1 MTIGIILVLIG
12 IVGIGTVVGFLV
24 LRKYDEDD
32 FIEDEDFDE
41 EDEIEENKSDLE
53 NKEEAKE
60 SIDKETIDKE
70 TTDKETTDKEKLSVE
85 KPDNKI
91 HVENNLLVEKQAT
104 ALDVKKETKST
115 ISDDTI
121 IISNFYNN
129 IIAFLVQLNGVKR
142 GTNYELK
149 PGESHIGRSA
159 ENDIVL
165 EDMYVSGNHAIIK
178 QQEDKMYLYDLGS
191 KNGIFVNGDRV
202 EEMKELNN
210 NDTIVIGETKLRFVV
225 IQ

>member
-32 FIEDEDFDE
+32 FIEDDDFDE
-41 EDEIEENKSDLE
+41 DDDMEENKNE
-53 NKEEAKE
+53 NKNENGM
-60 SIDKETIDKE
+60 IDKKAEEENVKE
-70 TTDKETTDKEKLSVE
+70 IINEENTDNERDAHKDSKSSE
-85 KPDNKI
+85 
-91 HVENNLLVEKQAT
+91 ENNLLVEKQAT
-104 ALDVKKETKST
+104 EFDVKREKNST

-121 IISNFYNN
+121 ILSNFYNN

-142 GTNYELK
+142 GTNYEIK
-149 PGESHIGRSA
+149 PGESHIGRSD
-159 ENDIVL
+159 ENDIIL

-178 QQEDKMYLYDLGS
+178 QQEDKMYIYDLGS
-191 KNGIFVNGDRV
+191 KNGVFVNGEKI
-202 EEMKELNN
+202 EESKELNN
-210 NDTIVIGETKLRFVV
+210 NDTIIIGETKLRFVV

>member
-32 FIEDEDFDE
+32 FIEDDDFDE
-41 EDEIEENKSDLE
+41 DDDMEENKNENGMIDKKVEEEDVKEIINEEDANIERHTHKE
-53 NKEEAKE
+53 NK
-60 SIDKETIDKE
+60 SS
-70 TTDKETTDKEKLSVE
+70 EK
-85 KPDNKI
+85 N
-91 HVENNLLVEKQAT
+91 HLLVEKQAT
-104 ALDVKKETKST
+104 EFDVRKEKSST

-121 IISNFYNN
+121 ILSNFYNN

-142 GTNYELK
+142 GTNYEIK
-149 PGESHIGRSA
+149 PGESHIGRSD
-159 ENDIVL
+159 ENDIIL

-178 QQEDKMYLYDLGS
+178 QQEDKMYIYDLGS
-191 KNGIFVNGDRV
+191 KNGVFVNGEKI
-202 EEMKELNN
+202 EESKELNN
-210 NDTIVIGETKLRFVV
+210 NDTIIIGETKLRFVV

>member
-32 FIEDEDFDE
+32 FIEDDDFDE
-41 EDEIEENKSDLE
+41 DDDMEENKNE
-53 NKEEAKE
+53 NGMINKKAEEENAKE
-60 SIDKETIDKE
+60 IINEENDNIERHTHIDSKSN
-70 TTDKETTDKEKLSVE
+70 EK
-85 KPDNKI
+85 N
-91 HVENNLLVEKQAT
+91 HLLVEKQAT
-104 ALDVKKETKST
+104 EFDVKKEKNST

-121 IISNFYNN
+121 ILSNFYNN

-142 GTNYELK
+142 GTNYEIK
-149 PGESHIGRSA
+149 PGESHIGRSD
-159 ENDIVL
+159 ENDIIL

-178 QQEDKMYLYDLGS
+178 QQEDKMYIYDLGS
-191 KNGIFVNGDRV
+191 KNGVFVNGDKI
-202 EEMKELNN
+202 EESKELNN
-210 NDTIVIGETKLRFVV
+210 NDTIIIGETKLRFVI

>member
-41 EDEIEENKSDLE
+41 DDDIEESKNNNSILG
-53 NKEEAKE
+53 KEVAEEKNV
-60 SIDKETIDKE
+60 KETINKENDSIEEYSYRESKNDKK
-70 TTDKETTDKEKLSVE
+70 DD
-85 KPDNKI
+85 
-91 HVENNLLVEKQAT
+91 LLVQKQAT
-104 ALDVKKETKST
+104 ELDVKKETNST

-121 IISNFYNN
+121 ILSNFYNN
-129 IIAFLVQLNGVKR
+129 IIAFLVQLNGAKR
-142 GTNYELK
+142 GTNYEIK
-149 PGESHIGRSA
+149 PGESHIGRSD

-178 QQEDKMYLYDLGS
+178 QQEDKMYIYDLSS
-191 KNGIFVNGDRV
+191 KNGVFVNGDKI
-202 EEMKELNN
+202 EEAKELNN
-210 NDTIVIGETKLRFVV
+210 NDTIIIGETKLRFVV

>member
-32 FIEDEDFDE
+32 FIEDDDFDE
-41 EDEIEENKSDLE
+41 DDDMEENKNE
-53 NKEEAKE
+53 NENGMIDKKAEEENAKE
-60 SIDKETIDKE
+60 IINEENADI
-70 TTDKETTDKEKLSVE
+70 EKHTHKDSKSNE
-85 KPDNKI
+85 KN
-91 HVENNLLVEKQAT
+91 HLLVEKQAT
-104 ALDVKKETKST
+104 EFDVKREKNST

-121 IISNFYNN
+121 ILSNFYNN

-142 GTNYELK
+142 GTNYEIK
-149 PGESHIGRSA
+149 PGESHIGRSDD
-159 ENDIVL
+159 NDIIL

-178 QQEDKMYLYDLGS
+178 QQEDKMYIYDLSS
-191 KNGIFVNGDRV
+191 KNGVFVNGEKI
-202 EEMKELNN
+202 EESKELNN
-210 NDTIVIGETKLRFVV
+210 NDTIIIGETKLRFVI

>member
-32 FIEDEDFDE
+32 FIEDDDFDE
-41 EDEIEENKSDLE
+41 DDDMEENKNE
-53 NKEEAKE
+53 NENGMIHKKAEEEDVKEIINEEDAN
-60 SIDKETIDKE
+60 I
-70 TTDKETTDKEKLSVE
+70 EKRTHKDSKSSE
-85 KPDNKI
+85 
-91 HVENNLLVEKQAT
+91 ENNLLVEKQAT
-104 ALDVKKETKST
+104 EFDVKREKNST

-121 IISNFYNN
+121 ILSNFYNN

-142 GTNYELK
+142 GTNYEIK
-149 PGESHIGRSA
+149 PGESHIGRSD
-159 ENDIVL
+159 ENDIIL

-178 QQEDKMYLYDLGS
+178 QQEDKMYIYDLGS
-191 KNGIFVNGDRV
+191 KNGVFVNGEKI
-202 EEMKELNN
+202 EESKELNN
-210 NDTIVIGETKLRFVV
+210 NDTIIIGETKLRFVV

>member
-32 FIEDEDFDE
+32 FIEDDDFDE
-41 EDEIEENKSDLE
+41 DDDVEENKNDILDKKVL
-53 NKEEAKE
+53 KEKNAKE
-60 SIDKETIDKE
+60 AISKDKCKDNESSIKND
-70 TTDKETTDKEKLSVE
+70 
-85 KPDNKI
+85 
-91 HVENNLLVEKQAT
+91 LLAEKQAT
-104 ALDVKKETKST
+104 ELDIKKETQST

-121 IISNFYNN
+121 ILSDFYNN

-142 GTNYELK
+142 GTNYEIK
-149 PGESHIGRSA
+149 PGESRIGRSD

-178 QQEDKMYLYDLGS
+178 QQEDKMYIYDLNS
-191 KNGIFVNGDRV
+191 KNGVFVNGDKI
-202 EEMKELNN
+202 EEAKELNN
-210 NDTIVIGETKLRFVV
+210 NDTIIIGETKLRFVV

>member
-32 FIEDEDFDE
+32 FIEDDDFDE
-41 EDEIEENKSDLE
+41 DDDIEESKNKDGILDKKVAEEKSVKE
-53 NKEEAKE
+53 IINKENVDIEEYSYRE
-60 SIDKETIDKE
+60 SKNDIKND
-70 TTDKETTDKEKLSVE
+70 
-85 KPDNKI
+85 
-91 HVENNLLVEKQAT
+91 LLVQKQAT
-104 ALDVKKETKST
+104 ELDVKKETNST

-121 IISNFYNN
+121 ILSNFYNN

-142 GTNYELK
+142 GTNYEIK
-149 PGESHIGRSA
+149 PGESHIGRSD

-178 QQEDKMYLYDLGS
+178 QQEDKMYIYDLNS
-191 KNGIFVNGDRV
+191 KNGVFVNGDKI
-202 EEMKELNN
+202 EKAKELNN
-210 NDTIVIGETKLRFVV
+210 NDTIIIGETKLRFVV